1 MPGQGNRV
9 DFRYIRETTWGT
21 TPGSPNGQVLRVTTG
36 KLDPVKES
44 VQSQLLRSDRK
55 VEAIVEVGQ
64 GAAFNVGS
72 ELLYEPNFFDLI
84 EGAML
89 RAKQQIAA
97 VTLNAT
103 AATGSPNTFTRS
115 AGSFVTDGAKPG
127 MWVAILD
134 TVNDGFW
141 QIADGAGAVTA
152 LVLQI
157 KSPGISFLGASK
169 NWANH
174 TGTGS
179 EKYSARMFRD
189 GTDETKNQ
197 FSVEQAHLD
206 ITQFLSGTGLR
217 VGTLGFSLTAK
228 QIGQMTFA
236 FQGKEMT
243 PAGATIFSGGTT
255 AAGLAPSLSA
265 SSNVARIFKNG
276 AAIATGVR
284 SLALNINNNLRAL
297 DQIASKFPAGI
308 NHGSVAPG
316 GSIEAYFTSRADFL
330 DVLKA
335 HTLIA
340 IQFAGVDGTG
350 NLVAVTLPSV
360 NLMDGAPDGIQINSD
375 VLERY
380 NFAAIV
386 NATVEPADPHT
397 IQIDLIAK
405 LT

>member
-9 DFRYIRETTWGT
+9 DYRYIRETTWGV
-21 TPGSPNGQVLRVTTG
+21 TPASPNGQVMRVTSG
-36 KLDPVKES
+36 QLSPAKES
-44 VQSQLLRSDRK
+44 VQSQLLRSDRM
-55 VEAIVEVGQ
+55 VEAIVESGQ
-64 GAAFNVGS
+64 GAALTLGS
-72 ELLYEPNFFDLI
+72 ELLYEPNHFDLI
-84 EGAML
+84 EGAMN

-141 QIADGAGAVTA
+141 QIADGAAAVAA

-157 KSPGISFLGASK
+157 KPGGISFLGAAK
-169 NWANH
+169 TWANH

-179 EKYSARMFRD
+179 EKYSARMFRN
-189 GTDETKNQ
+189 GTDDTRNQ

-206 ITQFLSGTGLR
+206 VSQFFAGTGLR
-217 VGTLGFSLTAK
+217 VGSMGLSLSAK

-236 FQGKEMT
+236 LQGKEVVG
-243 PAGATIFSGGTT
+243 AGTTIFSGGTT
-255 AAGLAPSLSA
+255 AAGLNPSLGA
-265 SSNVARIFKNG
+265 SSNVARIYKGG

-284 SLALNINNNLRAL
+284 SLSFAVSNNLRAL
-297 DQIASKFPAGI
+297 DQIASKFPSGI
-308 NHGSVAPG
+308 NAGSLAPT
-316 GSIEAYFTSRADFL
+316 GSLEAYFTSRADFF

-335 HTLIA
+335 HAVVA
-340 IQFAGVDGTG
+340 IQFAGVDNNG
-350 NLVAVTLPSV
+350 NLVAITLPSV
-360 NLMDGAPDGIQINSD
+360 NLMDGAPDGIQLNSD

-380 NFAAIV
+380 NFAAIA
-386 NATVEPADPHT
+386 NATVEPADPHM
-397 IQIDLIAK
+397 IQIDQIAK